1 LAVLSQPL
9 GVEIGRARYLV
20 SPDGRAA
27 LASLAPVTPRDD
39 PNTLV
44 TRLRRTYPPAAAS
57 ALSEQALLQA
67 KATARFPADPG
78 MLLTGPGLEMMTHPL
93 VAERRAAR
101 LSALGLPVADLTC
114 GLGGDLRAC
123 ANLGLPAFGLERD
136 PATAILAR
144 ANVPTAGICIGDAGH
159 PPLHIE
165 RYAVILDP
173 SRRDGGRRT
182 FNPAAFSP
190 AWDTCLSLIRTAR
203 AGVLKAPPG
212 LDRDRIPPWAEMEAV
227 QLGREMR
234 EVALWAGE
242 GAQPGLRR
250 AVLLPSGADLAS
262 TGPECPQDPVPIGR
276 YVVDPE
282 SCVTRAGLVRHLGH
296 RMGAALLDAQVAYL
310 SADTPVFDPLAAT
323 FEVLDVV
330 PFSVRRLK
338 ETLRAHRWRPAEI
351 RRRAF
356 PVEPDELRRLLGRLD
371 GDDVALLC
379 TTLAGARTVIIARRA
394 SQDYPSGA

>member
-1 LAVLSQPL
+1 MLSQPL

-20 SPDGRAA
+20 SPEGRAA
-27 LASLAPVTPRDD
+27 LAALAPATPRDD

-44 TRLRRTYPPAAAS
+44 SRLRRTHPPDAAS

-101 LSALGLPVADLTC
+101 LSVLGLPVADLTC

-123 ANLGLPAFGLERD
+123 ADLGLPAFGLERD
-136 PATAILAR
+136 NATAILAR
-144 ANVPTAGICIGDAGH
+144 ANVPTAGICIGDAART
-159 PPLHIE
+159 PLHVE
-165 RYAVILDP
+165 RHAVVLDP
-173 SRRDGGRRT
+173 SRRDGARRT

-190 AWDTCLSLIRTAR
+190 DWDTCLSLIRTAR
-203 AGVLKAPPG
+203 AAVLKAPPG

-227 QLGREMR
+227 QLARDLR

-250 AVLLPSGADLAS
+250 AVLLPARAELTSAA
-262 TGPECPQDPVPIGR
+262 PECPEAPRPIGR
-276 YVVDPE
+276 YVFDPE

-296 RMGAALLDAQVAYL
+296 RVGAALLDTQVAYL
-310 SADTPVFDPLAAT
+310 SADIPAFDPLAAT

-371 GDDVALLC
+371 GDAVALLC
-379 TTLAGARTVIIARRA
+379 TTLASARTVIIARRA
-394 SQDYPSGA
+394 SQDYPSSA